1 MRKMKILLIM
11 FFLNIVLFANV
22 FSETSEYTSIGE
34 KCKIPTEVFKK
45 YYNIEYNVYS
55 KDENIDSS
63 KYYDLI
69 RKINPKYKNEDLDES
84 GAIECQGKNNLKAF
98 YIWDSSITWVDIS
111 DGKNVWSTKNQVT
124 GLSKIASFPSVV
136 IGKME
141 WRMTSAGKLSG
152 IIFRISGSDVDN
164 YEKRLSRLLVID
176 LKQKE
181 PKFCGLAK
189 SNEEAR
195 ELLDKGKCDVVLEK
209 NPV

>member
-1 MRKMKILLIM
+1 MRRMKILFIM
-11 FFLNIVLFANV
+11 FFLNIVLFAG
-22 FSETSEYTSIGE
+22 TSVYTSIGE
-34 KCKIPTEVFKK
+34 KCKIPTDVFKK
-45 YYNIEYNVYS
+45 YYNIEYNIYS
-55 KDENIDSS
+55 KEENVDMS

-84 GAIECQGKNNLKAF
+84 GAIECQGKNDLKAF
-98 YIWDSSITWVDIS
+98 YVWDSSITWVDIS
-111 DGKNVWSTKNQVT
+111 DGKNVWSTKNQVSA
-124 GLSKIASFPSVV
+124 LSEIASFPSVV
-136 IGKME
+136 TGKME
-141 WRMTSAGKLSG
+141 WRMTNSGKLSG

-195 ELLDKGKCDVVLEK
+195 SLLDGKCEIDLEK
-209 NPV
+209 SSI